1 MSCFLKRDDFAVYG
15 NEVFVSTDR
24 RKDDCFIPADVSDI
38 LEHYIKE
45 AETSEYLFVNRRGN
59 PLNLMYISRMMK
71 KYTTK
76 AGIPSY
82 SAESIRNT
90 CGVTLFAYGAQPE
103 QAARKWELR
112 RCRSI
117 DTESFRTESK

>member
-1 MSCFLKRDDFAVYG
+1 M
-15 NEVFVSTDR
+15 
-24 RKDDCFIPADVSDI
+24 
-38 LEHYIKE
+38 
-45 AETSEYLFVNRRGN
+45 
-59 PLNLMYISRMMK
+59 NLMYISRMMK

-103 QAARKWELR
+103 QAAAQMGSTQMQIHRYRKLSYREQMMRAAGRLVKVKVLPP
-112 RCRSI
+112 
-117 DTESFRTESK
+117 DENY